1 LKRYLLDTG
10 IASDYINRRRGV
22 FERASDATHAG
33 GRLGIAT
40 VVLGELLAGIEL
52 SDSRDRNLAR
62 LQRHLNALFVWPFDN
77 AAAFVYGRI
86 YADLQRRGRLITQN
100 DMQIAAIAMALNETI
115 LVTKD
120 SDFNAIA
127 GLTIVDWSK
136 P

>member
-1 LKRYLLDTG
+1 MKRYLLDTG

-22 FERASDATHAG
+22 FERACDAASA

-52 SDSRDRNLAR
+52 SESRDRNLAR
-62 LQRHLNALFVWPFDN
+62 LHRQLKSFFVWPFAN
-77 AAAFVYGRI
+77 AAAFAYGRI
-86 YADLQRRGRLITQN
+86 YADLQRRGRLITPN
-100 DMQIAAIAMALNETI
+100 DMQIAAIATTLNDTTI
-115 LVTKD
+115 VTKD
-120 SDFNAIA
+120 SDFTAIP